1 MIMQSV
7 HMKELL
13 ILWKLGN
20 SMLNCVMYT

>member
-13 ILWKLGN
+13 ILWKLEN
-20 SMLNCVMYT
+20 LMLSCVMYT